1 MSAASSGILTGARA
15 AVAALEDAGVEI
27 AFGLPGVH
35 NLPLWRE
42 LNGSPIRLVGV
53 RHEQTAAYA
62 ADGYA
67 RASGRLGVAL
77 TTTGPGAANTLAAV
91 GEAWASRQ
99 PILVI
104 ATDIPSTARRP
115 GVWRGVLHEA
125 TDQAAMFTPVV
136 KEAIRVHSADEIGP
150 AVARGAR
157 TALEAPARP
166 VYVEI
171 PTDLLNGELGERT
184 AERPAAG
191 AERPD
196 GAASRALRAGRTHA
210 LGGGQPPSEDQLA
223 RAAELLERARRPL
236 VWAGGGALQSGAGE
250 AVARLAERLV
260 APVMLTYSASGLLPP
275 GHPCLVG
282 APPHVPEVGALWDE
296 ADVIVAIGSD
306 FDGMMTQGWKM
317 PQPPHLVA
325 INVDARD
332 ASKNYRPDVVVEA
345 DAAGAAAALAD
356 GLGERG
362 GLDSL
367 ERRLKELSR
376 GVRERLAAEDPV
388 AIAFLD
394 TIEAA
399 LPDDAIVVAD
409 MCIPGYWL
417 GGFHRTPAP
426 RKLSYPLGWGTL
438 GCAFPQGLGAALAGA
453 GPAVSISGDGGFL
466 YACGELAAAK
476 QENIPLTA
484 VIVDDGGYGMIR
496 YDQDLHGDPR
506 EGVDLTNPDFVA
518 LAASFGIRADSV
530 DGLGEHFGVA
540 LKGHVALKEP
550 TMLVARAALG
560 PPPNV
565 SPRWYRR

>member
-1 MSAASSGILTGARA
+1 MSSPSGGILTGARA
-15 AVAALEDAGVEI
+15 AVAALEAAGVSV

-67 RASGRLGVAL
+67 RASGDVGVAL

-99 PILVI
+99 PVVVI
-104 ATDIPSTARRP
+104 ATDIPSTARRH

-125 TDQAAMFTPVV
+125 TDQAAMFMPVV
-136 KEAIRVHSADEIGP
+136 KEAIRVHAADEIGP
-150 AVARGAR
+150 AVARAIR
-157 TALEAPARP
+157 TALAPPARP

-171 PTDLLNGELGERT
+171 PTDLLSANTRLKGSDPLSRGGLDLGSVDRDQLE
-184 AERPAAG
+184 
-191 AERPD
+191 
-196 GAASRALRAGRTHA
+196 RALA
-210 LGGGQPPSEDQLA
+210 
-223 RAAELLERARRPL
+223 LLERARRPL

-260 APVMLTYSASGLLPP
+260 APVILTFSAKGLVPP
-275 GHPCLVG
+275 GHPCLVESS
-282 APPHVPEVGALWDE
+282 PHVPEAGQLWDE
-296 ADVIVAIGSD
+296 ADVVVAIGSD
-306 FDGMMTQGWKM
+306 LDGMMTQAWKQ

-325 INVDARD
+325 INVDPTD

-345 DAAGAAAALAD
+345 DAAKATSALAER
-356 GLGERG
+356 LGERG

-367 ERRLKELSR
+367 QRRVRDLNR
-376 GVRERLAAEDPV
+376 AVRERLTREEPEAS
-388 AIAFLD
+388 AFLD
-394 TIEAA
+394 VVEGA
-399 LPDDAIVVAD
+399 LPDDAVVVCD

-426 RKLSYPLGWGTL
+426 RKFSYPLGWGTL

-506 EGVDLTNPDFVA
+506 EGVDLANPDFVA

-530 DGLGEHFGVA
+530 DGLGEHFGMA

-550 TMLVARAALG
+550 TLLVARAALG

>member
-1 MSAASSGILTGARA
+1 MLTGAA
-15 AVAALEDAGVEI
+15 LAVAALEEAGVELT
-27 AFGLPGVH
+27 FGLPGVH

-53 RHEQTAAYA
+53 RHEQTAGYA

-99 PILVI
+99 PVLVI
-104 ATDIPSTARRP
+104 ATDIPTSARRP

-125 TDQAAMFTPVV
+125 TDQAAMFGPVV
-136 KEAIRVHSADEIGP
+136 KEAYRVTRPEHTRA
-150 AVARGAR
+150 AVAAAAR
-157 TALEAPARP
+157 TALAPPSRP

-171 PTDLLNGELGERT
+171 PTDLLAAA
-184 AERPAAG
+184 AEDGDEGSAGLASPAPVPVAD
-191 AERPD
+191 EDHVR
-196 GAASRALRAGRTHA
+196 RAL
-210 LGGGQPPSEDQLA
+210 
-223 RAAELLERARRPL
+223 ELLERSRRPL

-250 AVARLAERLV
+250 AVGRLAERLV
-260 APVMLTYSASGLLPP
+260 APLLLTFSARGIVPP
-275 GHPCLVG
+275 GHPCLVD

-296 ADVIVAIGSD
+296 ADLVVAIGTD
-306 FDGMMTQGWKM
+306 LDAMMTQAWKQ

-325 INVDARD
+325 INVDPAD
-332 ASKNYRPDVVVEA
+332 ASKNYRPDVLLEA
-345 DAAGAAAALAD
+345 DAAAATSTLAER
-356 GLGERG
+356 LGERG

-367 ERRLKELSR
+367 ARRLRALGSE
-376 GVRERLAAEDPV
+376 VRARYTESDPQAMGFLAA
-388 AIAFLD
+388 
-394 TIEAA
+394 IENA
-399 LPDDAIVVAD
+399 LPDDAVVVCD

-417 GGFHRTPAP
+417 GAFHRTPAP

-484 VIVDDGGYGMIR
+484 VVVDDGGYGMIR
-496 YDQDLHGDPR
+496 FDQDRHGDPR
-506 EGVDLTNPDFVA
+506 EGVDLVTPDFVA
-518 LAASFGIRADSV
+518 LARSFGVRADQV
-530 DGLGEHFGVA
+530 DGLGEHFAMA
-540 LKGHVALKEP
+540 LKGHVSLREP
-550 TMLVARAALG
+550 TLLVARAALG

>member
-1 MSAASSGILTGARA
+1 MSSPSGAILTGAGA
-15 AVAALEDAGVEI
+15 AVAALEDAGVSV

-35 NLPLWRE
+35 NLALWRE

-53 RHEQTAAYA
+53 RHEQTAGYA

-99 PILVI
+99 PIVVI
-104 ATDIPSTARRP
+104 ATDIPQAVRRH

-125 TDQAAMFTPVV
+125 TDQAAMFMPVV
-136 KEAIRVHSADEIGP
+136 KEAIRVRSAGEIGP
-150 AVARGAR
+150 AVARAAQ
-157 TALEAPARP
+157 TAIAPPARP

-171 PTDLLNGELGERT
+171 PTDLLD
-184 AERPAAG
+184 AEASTDLRKGSDPFSRGDLDLAPSP
-191 AERPD
+191 PD
-196 GAASRALRAGRTHA
+196 SAQLDRALA
-210 LGGGQPPSEDQLA
+210 LLD
-223 RAAELLERARRPL
+223 RARRPL

-260 APVMLTYSASGLLPP
+260 APVILTFSAKGLLPP
-275 GHPCLVG
+275 GHGCLVESS
-282 APPHVPEVGALWDE
+282 PHVPEAGELWDE
-296 ADVIVAIGSD
+296 ADVVVAIGSD
-306 FDGMMTQGWKM
+306 LDGMMTQGWKQ
-317 PQPPHLVA
+317 PQPAHLVA
-325 INVDARD
+325 INVDPTD

-345 DAAGAAAALAD
+345 DASEATAALAER
-356 GLGERG
+356 LGERG

-367 ERRLKELSR
+367 QRRVRDLNR
-376 GVRERLAAEDPV
+376 AVRERLASEEPEATT
-388 AIAFLD
+388 FMQS
-394 TIEAA
+394 IEAA
-399 LPDDAIVVAD
+399 LPDDAVLVCD

-438 GCAFPQGLGAALAGA
+438 GCAFPQGLGAALAGE

-518 LAASFGIRADSV
+518 LAASFGVRADSV
-530 DGLGEHFGVA
+530 DGLGEHFAMA

-550 TMLVARAALG
+550 TLLVARAALG

>member
-1 MSAASSGILTGARA
+1 
-15 AVAALEDAGVEI
+15 VAALEDAGVEI

-125 TDQAAMFTPVV
+125 TDQAAMFRPVV
-136 KEAIRVHSADEIGP
+136 KEAIRVNSADEIGP
-150 AVARGAR
+150 AVARAAR

-171 PTDLLNGELGERT
+171 PTDLLN
-184 AERPAAG
+184 AESSSVKGSDPLTRGDSRGLTPIEPDAG
-191 AERPD
+191 
-196 GAASRALRAGRTHA
+196 
-210 LGGGQPPSEDQLA
+210 QLA

-260 APVMLTYSASGLLPP
+260 APVILTYSASGLLPP
-275 GHPCLVG
+275 GHPCLVE

-296 ADVIVAIGSD
+296 ADVVVAVGSD
-306 FDGMMTQGWKM
+306 FDAMMTQGWKM

-325 INVDARD
+325 LNVDPTD

-345 DAAGAAAALAD
+345 DAARTAAALAD
-356 GLGERG
+356 QLGERG
-362 GLDSL
+362 GLGAL
-367 ERRLKELSR
+367 ERRLKELGR
-376 GVRERLAAEDPV
+376 TVRARIADEEPEAR
-388 AIAFLD
+388 AFLD
-394 TIEAA
+394 AIELA
-399 LPDDAIVVAD
+399 LPDDAIVVCD

-476 QENIPLTA
+476 QEDIPLTA
-484 VIVDDGGYGMIR
+484 VIVEDGGYGMIR

-518 LAASFGIRADSV
+518 LAAAFGIRADAV

-550 TMLVARAALG
+550 TMLVARATLG

>member
-1 MSAASSGILTGARA
+1 MSSPSGGILTGARA
-15 AVAALEDAGVEI
+15 AVAALEEAGVSV

-35 NLPLWRE
+35 NLALWRE

-99 PILVI
+99 PIVVI
-104 ATDIPSTARRP
+104 ATDIPSTARRH
-115 GVWRGVLHEA
+115 GVWRGTLHEA
-125 TDQAAMFTPVV
+125 TDQAAMFTPIV

-150 AVARGAR
+150 AVARAAR
-157 TALEAPARP
+157 TAVEPPARP

-171 PTDLLNGELGERT
+171 PTDLLDAKPSTTIKGSDPSRVVEGLS
-184 AERPAAG
+184 
-191 AERPD
+191 RPD
-196 GAASRALRAGRTHA
+196 PAQLERALG
-210 LGGGQPPSEDQLA
+210 
-223 RAAELLERARRPL
+223 LLERARRPL
-236 VWAGGGALQSGAGE
+236 IWAGGGALQSGAGD
-250 AVARLAERLV
+250 AVGRLAERLV
-260 APVMLTYSASGLLPP
+260 APVILTFSAKGLLPR
-275 GHPCLVG
+275 GHGCLVESS
-282 APPHVPEVGALWDE
+282 PHVPEVGELWDE
-296 ADVIVAIGSD
+296 ADVVVAIGSD
-306 FDGMMTQGWKM
+306 LDGMMTQGWKQ

-325 INVDARD
+325 INVDPTD
-332 ASKNYRPDVVVEA
+332 ASKNYRPDMVVEA
-345 DAAGAAAALAD
+345 DAAAAASALAER
-356 GLGERG
+356 LGERG

-367 ERRLKELSR
+367 QRRVRERNRS
-376 GVRERLAAEDPV
+376 VRERLAADEPE
-388 AIAFLD
+388 ASGFLEAL
-394 TIEAA
+394 EAA
-399 LPDDAIVVAD
+399 LPDDAVVVCD

-438 GCAFPQGLGAALAGA
+438 GCAFPQGLGAALAES

-506 EGVDLTNPDFVA
+506 EGVDLVGPDFVA
-518 LAASFGIRADSV
+518 LAASFGVRADSV
-530 DGLGEHFGVA
+530 DGLGEHFAMA

-550 TMLVARAALG
+550 TMLVAKAALG

>member
-1 MSAASSGILTGARA
+1 MISASSGILTGARA

-125 TDQAAMFTPVV
+125 TDQAAMFMPVV

-157 TALEAPARP
+157 TALEAPSRP

-171 PTDLLNGELGERT
+171 PTDLLNGELGGT
-184 AERPAAG
+184 DDG
-191 AERPD
+191 ARPD
-196 GAASRALRAGRTHA
+196 AVAR
-210 LGGGQPPSEDQLA
+210 GQRPSEDQLA

-296 ADVIVAIGSD
+296 ADVVVAIGSD

-345 DAAGAAAALAD
+345 DAAGAATALAD
-356 GLGERG
+356 RLGERG

-376 GVRERLAAEDPV
+376 SVRERLAAEDPE

-399 LPDDAIVVAD
+399 LPDDAIVVSD

-506 EGVDLTNPDFVA
+506 EGVDLTSPDFVA

-530 DGLGEHFGVA
+530 EGLGEHFGVA

>member
-1 MSAASSGILTGARA
+1 MLTGAA
-15 AVAALEDAGVEI
+15 LAVAALEEAGVELT
-27 AFGLPGVH
+27 FGLPGVH

-53 RHEQTAAYA
+53 RHEQTAGYA

-99 PILVI
+99 PVLVI
-104 ATDIPSTARRP
+104 ATDIPTSARRP

-125 TDQAAMFTPVV
+125 TDQAAMFGPVV
-136 KEAIRVHSADEIGP
+136 KEAYRVTRPEHTRA
-150 AVARGAR
+150 AVAAAAR
-157 TALEAPARP
+157 TALAPPSRP

-171 PTDLLNGELGERT
+171 PTDLLAAA
-184 AERPAAG
+184 AEDGDEGSAGLASPAPVPVAD
-191 AERPD
+191 EDHVR
-196 GAASRALRAGRTHA
+196 RAL
-210 LGGGQPPSEDQLA
+210 
-223 RAAELLERARRPL
+223 ELLERSRRPL

-250 AVARLAERLV
+250 AVGRLAERLV
-260 APVMLTYSASGLLPP
+260 APLLLTFSARGIVPP
-275 GHPCLVG
+275 GHPCLVD

-296 ADVIVAIGSD
+296 ADLVVAIGTD
-306 FDGMMTQGWKM
+306 LDAMMTQAWKQ

-325 INVDARD
+325 INVDPAD
-332 ASKNYRPDVVVEA
+332 ASKNYRPDVLLEA
-345 DAAGAAAALAD
+345 DAAAATSTLAER
-356 GLGERG
+356 LGERG

-367 ERRLKELSR
+367 ARRLRALGSE
-376 GVRERLAAEDPV
+376 VRARCTESDPQAMGFLAA
-388 AIAFLD
+388 
-394 TIEAA
+394 IENA
-399 LPDDAIVVAD
+399 LPDDAVVVCD

-417 GGFHRTPAP
+417 GAFHRTPAP

-484 VIVDDGGYGMIR
+484 VVVDDGGYGMIR
-496 YDQDLHGDPR
+496 FDQDRHGDPR
-506 EGVDLTNPDFVA
+506 EGVDLVTPDFVA
-518 LAASFGIRADSV
+518 LARSFGVRADQV
-530 DGLGEHFGVA
+530 DGLGEHFAMA
-540 LKGHVALKEP
+540 LKGHVSLREP
-550 TMLVARAALG
+550 TLLVARAALG

>member
-1 MSAASSGILTGARA
+1 MLTGAA
-15 AVAALEDAGVEI
+15 LAVAALEQAGIEVV
-27 AFGLPGVH
+27 FGLPGVH
-35 NLPLWRE
+35 NLRIWRE

-99 PILVI
+99 PVLVI
-104 ATDIPSTARRP
+104 ATDIPSTARRH
-115 GVWRGVLHEA
+115 GVWRGVLHET
-125 TDQAAMFTPVV
+125 TDQAAMFAPVV
-136 KEAIRVHSADEIGP
+136 KEAYR
-150 AVARGAR
+150 VARPEHVRAVIDVAAR
-157 TALEAPARP
+157 MALAPPARP

-171 PTDLLNGELGERT
+171 PTDLLAAQ
-184 AERPAAG
+184 AEAPAEPAAG
-191 AERPD
+191 PPRGPD
-196 GAASRALRAGRTHA
+196 RLPHTDEEHLRRAL
-210 LGGGQPPSEDQLA
+210 
-223 RAAELLERARRPL
+223 ELLERSRRPL

-260 APVMLTYSASGLLPP
+260 APLILTYSARGIVPP
-275 GHPCLVG
+275 GHPCLVD
-282 APPHVPEVGALWDE
+282 APPHVPQVGALWDE
-296 ADVIVAIGSD
+296 ADVIVAVGTD
-306 FDGMMTQGWKM
+306 FDAMMTQGWQQ

-325 INVDARD
+325 INVDAAD
-332 ASKNYRPDVVVEA
+332 GSKNYRPDVLLEA
-345 DAAGAAAALAD
+345 DAAEATAILTNR
-356 GLGERG
+356 LGERG
-362 GLDSL
+362 GLDWL
-367 ERRLKELSR
+367 ARRLRELGR
-376 GVRERLAAEDPV
+376 TVRSELAETDPDATAFLAA
-388 AIAFLD
+388 
-394 TIEAA
+394 IENA
-399 LPDDAIVVAD
+399 LPADAVVVCD

-438 GCAFPQGLGAALAGA
+438 GCAFPQGLGAALAGH
-453 GPAVSISGDGGFL
+453 GPTVSISGDGGFL

-496 YDQDLHGDPR
+496 FDQDRHGDPR
-506 EGVDLTNPDFVA
+506 EGVDLVNPDFVA
-518 LAASFGIRADSV
+518 LARSFGVRADRV
-530 DGLGEHFGVA
+530 EGLGEHFAMA
-540 LKGHVALKEP
+540 LKAHVTLREP
-550 TMLVARAALG
+550 TLLVASAGLG